1 MNQRRH
7 IPLSL
12 PDPDPQA
19 CSLAMRLAVCQKVP
33 LFAELDAQQLAQINR
48 HCRAQRFDA
57 ATPVYMEGDAATH
70 LYVVATGAVKTTRLA
85 ADGRESLIDLLT
97 PGDFFG
103 ALPALGQKHYADSA
117 TTLTPACLLGLD
129 ASEYDAVMHEIPQ
142 VAVAT
147 LKGVAHRLTQ
157 SQQAI
162 HMLAGAP
169 LEQRLAAI
177 LLVLA
182 GKVGKPW
189 NGATLLDV
197 PLAREDLA
205 AMAGAATESVSRLL
219 SQWQR
224 DGWIEAGRRWV
235 AVADAARLR
244 QLRDGMG

>member
-182 GKVGKPW
+182 GKVGKP
-189 NGATLLDV
+189 
-197 PLAREDLA
+197 
-205 AMAGAATESVSRLL
+205 
-219 SQWQR
+219 
-224 DGWIEAGRRWV
+224 
-235 AVADAARLR
+235 
-244 QLRDGMG
+244 